1 MAKHDEPLK
10 GDEIVIHVAPGHAK
24 NVKIVETAGEPEN
37 SLRVRVSKTR
47 TNRGTP
53 VLGVVVK

>member
-1 MAKHDEPLK
+1 MANKEERLQ
-10 GDEIVIHVAPGHAK
+10 GDQIVIHVAPGATK
-24 NVKIVETAGEPEN
+24 NVKLVETEGEPEN
-37 SLRVRVSKTR
+37 SLRVRVSRER